1 MSSPWQYQLRIGLA
15 GGLAE
20 IARRDPHDPTL
31 GPLVGILKNHKATI
45 KSQYD
50 AFADYV
56 AEAEREGVEAYP
68 LYGWTKATI
77 ADPVKQAKY
86 VSSFAIYLEGR
97 EVYGEDEA
105 DALER
110 ELQPLI
116 AANLIT
122 RLTRHDTNPAN
133 SLQVPARYRSRTV
146 T

>member
-1 MSSPWQYQLRIGLA
+1 MSRKLKGRGSKRI
-15 GGLAE
+15 
-20 IARRDPHDPTL
+20 
-31 GPLVGILKNHKATI
+31 
-45 KSQYD
+45 
-50 AFADYV
+50 
-56 AEAEREGVEAYP
+56 P
-68 LYGWTKATI
+68 LYAWAKATI
-77 ADPVKQAKY
+77 ADPLKQAEY

-105 DALER
+105 DALET

-133 SLQVPARYRSRTV
+133 SLQVPAQYRSRAV